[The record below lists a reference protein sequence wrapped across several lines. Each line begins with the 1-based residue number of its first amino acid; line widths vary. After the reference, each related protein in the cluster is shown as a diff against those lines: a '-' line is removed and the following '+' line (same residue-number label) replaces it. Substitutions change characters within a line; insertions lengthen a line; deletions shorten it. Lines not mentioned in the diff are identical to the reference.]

1 MKSETLNA
9 SWKRL
14 WPEVVHDYKGFSP
27 DEVHHAAV
35 DKAVRLAQLLEGD
48 GFTDMT
54 HEEVNE
60 LIDAHSQPLTDED
73 LTELTKSASEEEEEE
88 GEEEEKKEVGLTLE
102 RLGAMVRAA
111 KELQRLAEEWDP
123 DMLRALHFSNAIDG
137 DMSVYK
143 NLLAQKKKQRQQLPI
158 TMFLTRTKKPTPVT
172 PTEVTDEPTPVTPAE
187 VTDTTAEAVRVPSDD
202 EEPDDV
208 APLEEL

>member
-9 SWKRL
+9 SWSLQSVITANLMHQRN
-14 WPEVVHDYKGFSP
+14 PN
-27 DEVHHAAV
+27 HAAV

-48 GFTDMT
+48 GFT

-88 GEEEEKKEVGLTLE
+88 GEEEEKEEVGLTLE

-143 NLLAQKKKQRQQLPI
+143 NLLAQKKSSTSNSQ
-158 TMFLTRTKKPTPVT
+158 
-172 PTEVTDEPTPVTPAE
+172 
-187 VTDTTAEAVRVPSDD
+187 
-202 EEPDDV
+202 
-208 APLEEL
+208 